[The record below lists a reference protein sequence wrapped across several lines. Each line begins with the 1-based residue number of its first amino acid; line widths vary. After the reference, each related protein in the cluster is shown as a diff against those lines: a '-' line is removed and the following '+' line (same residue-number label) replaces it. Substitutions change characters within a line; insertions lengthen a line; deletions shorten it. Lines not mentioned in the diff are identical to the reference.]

1 MTDEQ
6 QAIYTTV
13 RAVLERNGVYMTPR
27 GPVGPEDIEKRV
39 LGGLTREH
47 AIDDLALVAARK
59 EAP

>member
-6 QAIYTTV
+6 QAIYATV

-39 LGGLTREH
+39 LGGATREA
-47 AIDDLALVAARK
+47 AIEVIAASVARGETA
-59 EAP
+59 